1 MTETASLKALVYK
14 TLERLQ
20 RNTRRNNPETNA
32 QNLVSRYISRETKN
46 DPLKSPSQSH
56 FYSSSLT
63 EDYRER
69 LAIAE
74 YDGKQNTLEAERIA
88 YLDAFVSVLMA
99 FPLEDPTLST
109 GEDWLD
115 HKITSAK
122 EWLRG
127 QGMRVPR

>member
-1 MTETASLKALVYK
+1 MTETASLKALAYK

-20 RNTRRNNPETNA
+20 RNTLRNNPETNA

-74 YDGKQNTLEAERIA
+74 YDGKQSSREAEWIA
-88 YLDAFVSVLMA
+88 YLDAFISLLSSLA
-99 FPLEDPTLST
+99 ENDPHQDWLLQKIQTALEAQRFPTLN
-109 GEDWLD
+109 
-115 HKITSAK
+115 
-122 EWLRG
+122 
-127 QGMRVPR
+127 